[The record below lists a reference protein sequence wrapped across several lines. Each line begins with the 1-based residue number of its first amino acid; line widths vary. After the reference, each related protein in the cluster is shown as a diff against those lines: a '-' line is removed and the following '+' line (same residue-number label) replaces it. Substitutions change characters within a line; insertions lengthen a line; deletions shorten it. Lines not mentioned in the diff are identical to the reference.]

1 MDPSSPTILA
11 PRRASGQRAGAALLA
26 AICALTSAAFTGAL
40 YFWTDEGLA
49 LSLAYGCSM
58 SAFVGAGFLLARRKL
73 LAPIAELARTMEKLV
88 NGDVKA
94 IVPFVDRQDQL
105 GSLARALQEFKATL
119 AERADLQREAADARA
134 NSSVREER
142 FDTLIAQFRS
152 NAGASLG
159 QVLNNSE
166 QMSLAAD
173 QLSSI
178 AAESAKRSGEVAS
191 STANASASTRKVAL
205 ASQTLA
211 TSTREI
217 ETQVLLTRNVVI
229 DASHTMTQTTQTM
242 DGLALK
248 ANEIGE
254 IVGLIQ
260 AIAAQTNLLAL
271 NATIEAARAGDAGRG
286 FAVVAQEVKSLASQT
301 AQATD
306 RIAEHVAAIQQTT
319 TEAVDSI
326 ATTGATMRQA
336 DGFTESIAAAIKNQA
351 EVIAEIVRDI
361 SQAALGADSAVR
373 NMTGLGA
380 AVGETDQAANMVR
393 QAATDAAS
401 QAKSLRET
409 VDRFLLGVASN

>member
-1 MDPSSPTILA
+1 MASGAFAVAGYFVSAEIGKPLAVAGAMMATVAACVLLVRRVILA
-11 PRRASGQRAGAALLA
+11 PLA
-26 AICALTSAAFTGAL
+26 ALTSIMQVTVDGDIDAPVPFIERNDQIGAAARVLLKVKAAL
-40 YFWTDEGLA
+40 RE
-49 LSLAYGCSM
+49 
-58 SAFVGAGFLLARRKL
+58 R
-73 LAPIAELARTMEKLV
+73 AELGLQAAEARE
-88 NGDVKA
+88 
-94 IVPFVDRQDQL
+94 Q
-105 GSLARALQEFKATL
+105 
-119 AERADLQREAADARA
+119 AE
-134 NSSVREER
+134 VRDER
-142 FDTLIAQFRS
+142 FDALVAQFRS
-152 NAGASLG
+152 HAGASLG
-159 QVLNNSE
+159 QVLNHSE

-191 STANASASTRKVAL
+191 STAGASASTRKVAL
-205 ASQTLA
+205 ALQILA
-211 TSTREI
+211 TSIREI

-229 DASHTMTQTTQTM
+229 DSSQTMNQTTQTI

-248 ANEIGE
+248 ASEIGE

-301 AQATD
+301 ARATD

-319 TEAVDSI
+319 TEAVESI
-326 ATTGATMRQA
+326 AKTGATMRQA
-336 DGFTESIAAAIKNQA
+336 DGFTESIAAAIEGQA
-351 EVIAEIVRDI
+351 HVIGEIVRDI
-361 SQAALGADSAVR
+361 SEAALGADSAVR
-373 NMTGLGA
+373 NMAGLGA

-393 QAATDAAS
+393 QAATDAAA

>member
-1 MDPSSPTILA
+1 MDKTSPSLAA
-11 PRRASGQRAGAALLA
+11 PRGASNIRATEAAVAAICVLTAAGSTAAFYFLGGEKFGLALGVGGAMLASGAACLLATRRALLA
-26 AICALTSAAFTGAL
+26 PLAALTRTI
-40 YFWTDEGLA
+40 DII
-49 LSLAYGCSM
+49 
-58 SAFVGAGFLLARRKL
+58 VG
-73 LAPIAELARTMEKLV
+73 
-88 NGDVKA
+88 GDVDTP
-94 IVPFVDRQDQL
+94 VPFAERGDEI
-105 GSLARALQEFKATL
+105 GAAARALQKVKAAV
-119 AERADLQREAADARA
+119 AERAELGQQTVEAREQAGLRDQRFEAL
-134 NSSVREER
+134 V
-142 FDTLIAQFRS
+142 AQFRA

-159 QVLNNSE
+159 QVLNHSE

-178 AAESAKRSGEVAS
+178 AAESAKRSWEVAS
-191 STANASASTRKVAL
+191 STASASASTRKVAL
-205 ASQTLA
+205 ASQVLT
-211 TSTREI
+211 TSIQEI
-217 ETQVLLTRNVVI
+217 EAQVLLTRSVVI
-229 DASHTMTQTTQTM
+229 DSSQTMMKTTQTI

-301 AQATD
+301 ARATD
-306 RIAEHVAAIQQTT
+306 RIADHVAAIQQTT
-319 TEAVDSI
+319 TEAVESI

-336 DGFTESIAAAIKNQA
+336 DGFTESIAAAIEGQA
-351 EVIAEIVRDI
+351 QVVSEIVRDI
-361 SQAALGADSAVR
+361 AEAAKGADSAVR

-393 QAATDAAS
+393 QAATDAAA

>member
-1 MDPSSPTILA
+1 MDESSPTLA
-11 PRRASGQRAGAALLA
+11 APLGAQELRAGAMALA
-26 AICALTSAAFTGAL
+26 AMCAVAAAAFAAANYFLDGQQLRLPLAVAGVTTAL
-40 YFWTDEGLA
+40 AAVCLF
-49 LSLAYGCSM
+49 
-58 SAFVGAGFLLARRKL
+58 LARRAM
-73 LAPIAELARTMEKLV
+73 LAPIATLARAVEIVV
-88 NGDVKA
+88 NGDTTA
-94 IVPFVDRQDQL
+94 TVPFVDRHGQI
-105 GSLARALQEFKATL
+105 GAMARALQKVKTTM
-119 AERADLQREAADARA
+119 AERAELGLQAAEAREQAEMRDQ
-134 NSSVREER
+134 R
-142 FDTLIAQFRS
+142 FDALIAQFRA

-159 QVLNNSE
+159 QVLNHSE

-178 AAESAKRSGEVAS
+178 AAESAKRSGEVS
-191 STANASASTRKVAL
+191 TSTASASASTRKVAL
-205 ASQTLA
+205 ASQILA
-211 TSTREI
+211 TSIREI
-217 ETQVLLTRNVVI
+217 EAQVLLTRSVVV
-229 DASHTMTQTTQTM
+229 DASHTMTQTTQTI

-301 AQATD
+301 ARATD
-306 RIAEHVAAIQQTT
+306 RIADHVAAIQQTT
-319 TEAVDSI
+319 TEAVESI

-336 DGFTESIAAAIKNQA
+336 DGFTESIAAAIEGQA
-351 EVIAEIVRDI
+351 QVIGEIVRDI
-361 SQAALGADSAVR
+361 SEAALGADSAVK

>member
-1 MDPSSPTILA
+1 MLIAAWALAGAIGAAAPHFGAGEELSVSLALGCATTILV
-11 PRRASGQRAGAALLA
+11 AACFFA
-26 AICALTSAAFTGAL
+26 
-40 YFWTDEGLA
+40 
-49 LSLAYGCSM
+49 
-58 SAFVGAGFLLARRKL
+58 ARRITLKPVGQ
-73 LAPIAELARTMEKLV
+73 LAKSMEVVVNGNTTANVPFTERRDEIGAMARSLHKFNALMTELAELRLHAAAARES
-88 NGDVKA
+88 
-94 IVPFVDRQDQL
+94 
-105 GSLARALQEFKATL
+105 GSIK
-119 AERADLQREAADARA
+119 
-134 NSSVREER
+134 EER
-142 FDTLIAQFRS
+142 FGALIAQFRA

-159 QVLNNSE
+159 QVLNNTE

-178 AAESAKRSGEVAS
+178 AAESAKRAGEVAS
-191 STANASASTRKVAL
+191 STGSASASTRKVAL
-205 ASQTLA
+205 ASHTLA
-211 TSTREI
+211 TSIREI
-217 ETQVLLTRNVVI
+217 EAQVQLTRNVVI
-229 DASHTMTQTTQTM
+229 DASHTMTRTTQTM

-301 AQATD
+301 ARATD

-319 TEAVDSI
+319 TEAVESI

-336 DGFTESIAAAIKNQA
+336 DGFTKSIAAAIEGQA
-351 EVIAEIVRDI
+351 EVIGEIVRDI
-361 SQAALGADSAVR
+361 SVAALGADSAVK
-373 NMTGLGA
+373 NMAGLGA

-393 QAATDAAS
+393 QAATDAAM

>member
-1 MDPSSPTILA
+1 MEITTPVPAA
-11 PRRASGQRAGAALLA
+11 PRDAGEKRAYATALAVACAAAAVAGALVLLTGQGPGWSLALAGAAAALTGGGLLLA
-26 AICALTSAAFTGAL
+26 WR
-40 YFWTDEGLA
+40 FW
-49 LSLAYGCSM
+49 
-58 SAFVGAGFLLARRKL
+58 
-73 LAPIAELARTMEKLV
+73 LAPIGELAKTAQAILD
-88 NGDVKA
+88 GDAA
-94 IVPFVDRQDQL
+94 IAIGFSERRDAI
-105 GSLARALQEFKATL
+105 GALARALRQVKATM
-119 AERADLQREAADARA
+119 AERARLLREADEARA
-134 NSSVREER
+134 EARARDER
-142 FDTLIAQFRS
+142 FDALVAQFRAH
-152 NAGASLG
+152 AGASLG
-159 QVLNNSE
+159 QVLNHSE

-178 AAESAKRSGEVAS
+178 AAVSAQRSEEVAT
-191 STANASASTRKVAL
+191 STASASAGTRKVAV
-205 ASQTLA
+205 ASQSLA
-211 TSTREI
+211 TSTSEI
-217 ETQVLLTRNVVI
+217 EARVLLTRGAVI
-229 DASHTMTQTTQTM
+229 DASNTMIQTTQTM

-301 AQATD
+301 ARATD
-306 RIAEHVAAIQQTT
+306 RIADHVAAIQQTT
-319 TEAVDSI
+319 TEAVESI

-336 DGFTESIAAAIKNQA
+336 DGFTEAIAAAIETQGV
-351 EVIAEIVRDI
+351 VIGEIVRDI
-361 SQAALGADSAVR
+361 AEAAAGADSAVR

-393 QAATDAAS
+393 QAATDAAA

>member
-1 MDPSSPTILA
+1 MEVSPPGIAALGSA
-11 PRRASGQRAGAALLA
+11 REGRPNAVAFAAVFALAGAAGAAALHFWADQALWTALA
-26 AICALTSAAFTGAL
+26 CSYAATVFGAACWF
-40 YFWTDEGLA
+40 Y
-49 LSLAYGCSM
+49 
-58 SAFVGAGFLLARRKL
+58 ARRFFL
-73 LAPIAELARTMEKLV
+73 EPVGRLARTMELLV
-88 NGDVKA
+88 NGDTTASVPFTERRDEIGAMARSLRKFNALMTERAELRQHAASALETGSVKA
-94 IVPFVDRQDQL
+94 
-105 GSLARALQEFKATL
+105 
-119 AERADLQREAADARA
+119 
-134 NSSVREER
+134 ER
-142 FDTLIAQFRS
+142 FEALVAQFRA

-178 AAESAKRSGEVAS
+178 AAESAKRSGEVAF
-191 STANASASTRKVAL
+191 STDSASASTRKVAL

-211 TSTREI
+211 TSIREI
-217 ETQVLLTRNVVI
+217 EAQVLLTRSVVI

-301 AQATD
+301 ARATD

-319 TEAVDSI
+319 TEAVESI

-336 DGFTESIAAAIKNQA
+336 DGFTESIAAAIEGQA
-351 EVIAEIVRDI
+351 QVIGEIVRDI
-361 SQAALGADSAVR
+361 SEAAQGADSAVK
-373 NMTGLGA
+373 NMTGLSA

-393 QAATDAAS
+393 QAATDAAL